1 MSKIEPEFTFD
12 QLIQTL
18 QKLQSEYGA
27 AEQEIKGYCR
37 QIVESSADEAAHL
50 IGWMEMEVMR
60 RNDIHKEMRKIGHA
74 VNVLNRAVYRWVSN
88 S

>member
-60 RNDIHKEMRKIGHA
+60 RNDIHKETRKIEHA
-74 VNVLNRAVYRWVSN
+74 INVLNRAVYRWVSN